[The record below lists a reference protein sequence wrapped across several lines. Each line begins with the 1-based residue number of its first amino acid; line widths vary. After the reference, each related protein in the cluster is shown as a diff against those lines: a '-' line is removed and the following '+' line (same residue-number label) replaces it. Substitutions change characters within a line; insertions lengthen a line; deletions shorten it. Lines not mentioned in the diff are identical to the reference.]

1 MAGEAK
7 TTTNHSTIKKWAEA
21 RGGKPVAVKLTER
34 DGDVGLPRIDFPGY
48 SGAESLEEITWDAF
62 FKQFDEKQLALL
74 YQEETSSGEE
84 SRFFKLVRREG
95 SDDKAPKSEEKP
107 PKDEGKT
114 SEKPRKVE
122 NKPNE
127 KASKAENKSSEKP
140 RKVENKSD
148 EKASKT
154 EDKGSEKPRKAESK
168 PDEKARKV
176 DEKPR
181 KATRK

>member
-7 TTTNHSTIKKWAEA
+7 TTINHTTIKKWAEA
-21 RGGKPVAVKLTER
+21 RGGKPVAVKRTER
-34 DGDVGLPRIDFPGY
+34 DGDVGLLRIDFPGY

-74 YQEETSSGEE
+74 YQEQTSSGEE

-95 SDDKAPKSEEKP
+95 SDDKAPKSEEKQ

-114 SEKPRKVE
+114 DDKARKADDKAPGDEGKSEGK
-122 NKPNE
+122 NNE
-127 KASKAENKSSEKP
+127 K
-140 RKVENKSD
+140 
-148 EKASKT
+148 T
-154 EDKGSEKPRKAESK
+154 RKAESK
-168 PDEKARKV
+168 PDDKARKPDEKARKAESKPDDKARKP
-176 DEKPR
+176 DEKAR

>member
-7 TTTNHSTIKKWAEA
+7 TTINHTTIKKWAEA
-21 RGGKPVAVKLTER
+21 RGGKPVAVKRTER
-34 DGDVGLPRIDFPGY
+34 DGDVGLLRIDFPGY

-74 YQEETSSGEE
+74 YQEQTSSGEE

-95 SDDKAPKSEEKP
+95 SDDKAPKSEEKQ

-114 SEKPRKVE
+114 DDKARKADD
-122 NKPNE
+122 
-127 KASKAENKSSEKP
+127 KAPGDEGKSSDKARKAENKSAD
-140 RKVENKSD
+140 KV
-148 EKASKT
+148 SKT
-154 EDKGSEKPRKAESK
+154 EGKNNEKTRKAESK
-168 PDEKARKV
+168 PDDKARKP
-176 DEKPR
+176 DEKAR

>member
-7 TTTNHSTIKKWAEA
+7 TTTNHTTIKKWAEA
-21 RGGKPVAVKLTER
+21 RGGKPVAVKRTER
-34 DGDVGLPRIDFPGY
+34 DGDVGLLRIDFPGY

-74 YQEETSSGEE
+74 YQEQTSSGEE

-95 SDDKAPKSEEKP
+95 SDDKAPKSEEKQ

-114 SEKPRKVE
+114 DDKARKADDKAPRDEGKSSD
-122 NKPNE
+122 
-127 KASKAENKSSEKP
+127 KARKAENKSAD
-140 RKVENKSD
+140 KV
-148 EKASKT
+148 SKT
-154 EDKGSEKPRKAESK
+154 EGKNNEKTRKAESK
-168 PDEKARKV
+168 PDDKARKP
-176 DEKPR
+176 DEKAR

>member
-7 TTTNHSTIKKWAEA
+7 TTINHTTIKKWAEA
-21 RGGKPVAVKLTER
+21 RGGKPVAVKRTER
-34 DGDVGLPRIDFPGY
+34 DGDVGLLRIDFPGY

-74 YQEETSSGEE
+74 YQEQTSSGEE

-95 SDDKAPKSEEKP
+95 SDDKAPKSEEKQ

-114 SEKPRKVE
+114 DDKARKADD
-122 NKPNE
+122 
-127 KASKAENKSSEKP
+127 KAPGDEGNSSDKARKAENKSAD
-140 RKVENKSD
+140 KV
-148 EKASKT
+148 SKT
-154 EDKGSEKPRKAESK
+154 EGKNNEKTRKAESK
-168 PDEKARKV
+168 PDDKARKP
-176 DEKPR
+176 DEKAR

>member
-7 TTTNHSTIKKWAEA
+7 TTINHTTIKKWAEA
-21 RGGKPVAVKLTER
+21 RGGKPVAVKRTER
-34 DGDVGLPRIDFPGY
+34 DGDVGLLRIDFPGY

-74 YQEETSSGEE
+74 YQEQTSSGEE

-95 SDDKAPKSEEKP
+95 SDDKAPKSEEKQ

-114 SEKPRKVE
+114 DDKARKADD
-122 NKPNE
+122 
-127 KASKAENKSSEKP
+127 KAPGDESKSSDKARKAENKSAD
-140 RKVENKSD
+140 KV
-148 EKASKT
+148 SKT
-154 EDKGSEKPRKAESK
+154 EGKNNEKTRKAESK
-168 PDEKARKV
+168 PDDKARKP
-176 DEKPR
+176 DEKAR